1 MSEATVNNQAVR
13 FAAELRKIEVFS
25 DLPEEELEW
34 VAQRMDEVHFHA
46 GEIYGKPGDPVEYL
60 VVLLEGE
67 LQFERKDTPG
77 APVLIAE
84 AGEVT
89 GLLPYSRLKEFRG
102 IARAAMPSR
111 VLRLHN
117 KHFPGMLQRVP
128 VL

>member
-13 FAAELRKIEVFS
+13 FAAELRKIDVFS

-34 VAQRMDEVHFHA
+34 VAQRMDEVQFRA

-77 APVLIAE
+77 ATVLIAE

-89 GLLPYSRLKEFRG
+89 GLLPFLGPEGFRG
-102 IARAAMPSR
+102 IARGAMASR
-111 VLRLHN
+111 VLGGAHRI
-117 KHFPGMLQRVP
+117 FS
-128 VL
+128 